1 MADQYMK
8 FTQAGF
14 GKFLSKKLGLPR
26 PTTLRRFEE
35 GAPLVPGTA
44 VVLGVETQLETRSKS
59 VQRIADLLGTWGVN
73 ATTHP
78 DSVRGEIGAIILCTE
93 EINTPEEL
101 SSVAMTASPL
111 VKKLARTGRVVAL
124 MRRADQATST
134 AQASARGAVTGM
146 MRSLARELRWGST
159 GNGIVLDNSVD
170 VDATSVQAA
179 LRFLLSGRSAYVD
192 GQFIEVSSAAGTL
205 PENPEKR
212 LEGKVAAVTGA
223 ARGIGA
229 AIAKVLARDGA
240 RVIAIDMPG
249 ASESLTTVANEI
261 KGTALQL
268 DVTAADAGERI
279 IEHARQ
285 LHGGLDIVIHNAGI
299 TRDKLLANMDE
310 SRWNS
315 VMAVN
320 LESQLRMNKQFQ
332 EAGLDGLRV
341 VTLAST
347 SGIAGNRGQTNYAAS
362 KAGVIAM
369 VAAEAERFA
378 AHGGSINAVAPGFIE
393 TDMTAK
399 IPLGPRVVGRLVMPS
414 LQQGGLPVDVAEAIS
429 FLASDGAGG
438 VNGQTLRV
446 CGQSLIGA

>member
-101 SSVAMTASPL
+101 SSIAMTASPL

>member
-78 DSVRGEIGAIILCTE
+78 DSVRGEIGAIILCIE

-101 SSVAMTASPL
+101 SSIAMTASPL

-205 PENPEKR
+205 PENPEKP
-212 LEGKVAAVTGA
+212 LVGKVAAVTGA

>member
-205 PENPEKR
+205 PENPEKP

-268 DVTAADAGERI
+268 DVTSTDAGERI
-279 IEHARQ
+279 VEHARQ

>member
-101 SSVAMTASPL
+101 SSIAMTASPL

-192 GQFIEVSSAAGTL
+192 GQFIEVSSADGTL
-205 PENPEKR
+205 PENPEKP

>member
-1 MADQYMK
+1 MADQYMQ

-101 SSVAMTASPL
+101 SSIAMTASPL

-268 DVTAADAGERI
+268 DVTAAEAGERI

>member
-26 PTTLRRFEE
+26 PTTLRRYEE

-44 VVLGVETQLETRSKS
+44 VVVGLESRHDS

-78 DSVRGEIGAIILCTE
+78 DSVRGDIGAIILCTE
-93 EINTPEEL
+93 DINDPVEL
-101 SSVAMTASPL
+101 SHVAMTASPL

-124 MRRADQATST
+124 MRPADQAANV
-134 AQASARGAVTGM
+134 AQASARGAVVGM
-146 MRSLARELRWGST
+146 IRSLARELRWGST
-159 GNGIVLDNSVD
+159 GNGIVLDNAVD
-170 VDATSVQAA
+170 VDAPSVQAA

-192 GQFIEVSSAAGTL
+192 GQFIEVSTTEGTL
-205 PENPEKR
+205 PENPEKP
-212 LEGKVAAVTGA
+212 LDGKVAAVTGA

-229 AIAKVLARDGA
+229 AIAKTLARDGA

-249 ASESLTTVANEI
+249 ASESLTKVANEI

-310 SRWNS
+310 ARWNS

-320 LESQLRMNKQFQ
+320 LQSQLRMNKQFHD
-332 EAGLDGLRV
+332 AGLDGLRV

-362 KAGVIAM
+362 KAGVISM
-369 VAAEAERFA
+369 VAAEAEKFA
-378 AHGGSINAVAPGFIE
+378 ARGGSINAVAPGFIE

>member
-205 PENPEKR
+205 PENPEKP

>member
-26 PTTLRRFEE
+26 PTTLRRYEE

-44 VVLGVETQLETRSKS
+44 VVIGLESHHDSAKK
-59 VQRIADLLGTWGVN
+59 VADLLGTWGVN
-73 ATTHP
+73 ATAHP
-78 DSVRGEIGAIILCTE
+78 DSVRGDIGAIILCTE
-93 EINTPEEL
+93 EISDPAEL
-101 SSVAMTASPL
+101 SHVAMTASPL

-124 MRRADQATST
+124 MRPADQAANV

-159 GNGIVLDNSVD
+159 GNGIVLDNAVD
-170 VDATSVQAA
+170 VDAPSVQAA

-192 GQFIEVSSAAGTL
+192 GQFIEVTSTEGTL
-205 PENPEKR
+205 PENPEKP
-212 LEGKVAAVTGA
+212 LDGKVAAVTGA

-229 AIAKVLARDGA
+229 AIAKTLARDGA

-249 ASESLTTVANEI
+249 ASESLTKVANEI

-310 SRWNS
+310 ARWNS

-320 LESQLRMNKQFQ
+320 LQSQLRMNKQFHD
-332 EAGLDGLRV
+332 AGLDGLRV

-362 KAGVIAM
+362 KAGVISM
-369 VAAEAERFA
+369 VAAEAEKFA

>member
-26 PTTLRRFEE
+26 PTTLRRYEE

-44 VVLGVETQLETRSKS
+44 VVVGLESQHDSAK
-59 VQRIADLLGTWGVN
+59 RIADLLGTWGVN
-73 ATTHP
+73 ATPHP
-78 DSVRGEIGAIILCTE
+78 DSVRGDIGAIILCTE
-93 EINTPEEL
+93 DINDPVEL
-101 SSVAMTASPL
+101 SHVAMTASPL

-124 MRRADQATST
+124 MRPADQAANV
-134 AQASARGAVTGM
+134 AQASARGAVVGM
-146 MRSLARELRWGST
+146 IRSLARELRWGST
-159 GNGIVLDNSVD
+159 GNGIVLDNAVD
-170 VDATSVQAA
+170 VDAPSVQAA

-192 GQFIEVSSAAGTL
+192 GQFIEVSTTEGTL
-205 PENPEKR
+205 PENPEKP
-212 LEGKVAAVTGA
+212 LDGKVAAVTGA

-229 AIAKVLARDGA
+229 AIAKTLARDGA

-249 ASESLTTVANEI
+249 ASESLTKVANEI

-310 SRWNS
+310 ARWNS

-320 LESQLRMNKQFQ
+320 LQSQLRMNKQFHD
-332 EAGLDGLRV
+332 AGLDGLRV

-362 KAGVIAM
+362 KAGVISM
-369 VAAEAERFA
+369 VAAEAEKFA